1 MCSSVVPHGFMV
13 LCFYI
18 TLFPFCCQL
27 FGFPLIK
34 AHFCFSTCLPLFL
47 HLGPVAGLN
56 MSFLSHYEKLY
67 PKALVHRLQSSASW
81 LQACS
86 IQPRVKAWTLELALW
101 WKWAECRRSHVCL
114 GTIQIIVSNCLREPR
129 CYLDWPFPPQ
139 VTGCRLA
146 GERRGGSMIR
156 PDQNGGVWCSLCR
169 CHTHQT
175 VRCPHQVWRSSRKA
189 ERLEV
194 ESDSKLH
201 SSIFSCVSA
210 APLTS
215 ALVYILYCVCV
226 EVSRRVGRCRCVR
239 QPAGGGKMNQCKRIN
254 ISSSHT
260 RRKNKFTPLSHW
272 PGCIIHDL
280 VT

>member
-1 MCSSVVPHGFMV
+1 MFSNLPALFFALGSSCWAKYELPKPLGEAVSEGTSAPAPELCV
-13 LCFYI
+13 LALSLQHPASCEGVEFGAR
-18 TLFPFCCQL
+18 TVMKVGGVSPRPCL
-27 FGFPLIK
+27 FG
-34 AHFCFSTCLPLFL
+34 T
-47 HLGPVAGLN
+47 V
-56 MSFLSHYEKLY
+56 
-67 PKALVHRLQSSASW
+67 
-81 LQACS
+81 
-86 IQPRVKAWTLELALW
+86 
-101 WKWAECRRSHVCL
+101 
-114 GTIQIIVSNCLREPR
+114 QIIVSNYLSEPW

-189 ERLEV
+189 EILEV
-194 ESDSKLH
+194 ENDSKLH

-260 RRKNKFTPLSHW
+260 RRKNKFTPLSR
-272 PGCIIHDL
+272 
-280 VT
+280 